1 MRTESI
7 RTIVESL
14 LGKKD
19 NYTAEEL
26 NSIDTL
32 VVSRAD
38 YDNRL
43 LSVDFNDLLNFKN
56 LVSLKIDGCS
66 IDNETMTII
75 SKLPMLNE
83 LSLFNCVIG
92 DDIYEIFRSL
102 NIRILRIENT
112 NFDLEYLD
120 RNYERI
126 VLSGVHFK
134 RINGQCDELDISNC
148 AVNDLSLVID
158 SNVKTVIVSKAQ
170 YLNHEELFNN
180 CNKKIIV
187 MESNGQFIFKEVG
200 F

>member
-66 IDNETMTII
+66 IDNETMT
-75 SKLPMLNE
+75 KKY
-83 LSLFNCVIG
+83 LSL
-92 DDIYEIFRSL
+92 Y
-102 NIRILRIENT
+102 
-112 NFDLEYLD
+112 
-120 RNYERI
+120 
-126 VLSGVHFK
+126 
-134 RINGQCDELDISNC
+134 
-148 AVNDLSLVID
+148 
-158 SNVKTVIVSKAQ
+158 
-170 YLNHEELFNN
+170 
-180 CNKKIIV
+180 
-187 MESNGQFIFKEVG
+187 
-200 F
+200 